1 MNNYERIFVPATQEQ
16 GKGTK
21 TVLIFFRAEWP
32 FLWEKDK
39 KDQKMVLISL

>member
-1 MNNYERIFVPATQEQ
+1 MSYKERIFVPATQEQ

-21 TVLIFFRAEWP
+21 TVLIFFSRGMA

-39 KDQKMVLISL
+39 KDQ